1 MVAGGRNISC
11 ESGGFVYAGYA
22 IKCIISEN
30 VVIRLDIFGEVWR
43 WFGQTQKYEILTF
56 RVLE

>member
-1 MVAGGRNISC
+1 MVAGERNISC

-22 IKCIISEN
+22 IKCIISGN
-30 VVIRLDIFGEVWR
+30 VIIRLDIFGEVWR
-43 WFGQTQKYEILTF
+43 WSGQTQKCEMLAF